1 MANIKLPV
9 FTHSF
14 TNSSFIVD
22 DNFLVKKLS
31 ITASGGSITVIGT
44 DTFGSASSS
53 AITIPDGSS
62 VTVEAPV
69 GENGNFYYIDD
80 LTITAGVGVTAY
92 IIAI

>member
-9 FTHSF
+9 FTYSF
-14 TNSSFIVD
+14 TNTSFIVD

-31 ITASGGSITVIGT
+31 IKASGGSITVTGT
-44 DTFGSASSS
+44 DTFGSSTSS
-53 AITIPDGSS
+53 AITIADGES
-62 VTVEAPV
+62 VTIEAPV

-80 LTITAGVGVTAY
+80 LTIVAGVGVTAY